1 MRLYVL
7 YKPSSTQ
14 TNTVRCAQPA
24 GSQDKIPSYQTQK
37 ISSTILPNM
46 AMSKM
51 SFRYLACIPLLSL
64 PVFLFSDLAFYFTL
78 FSILSFCDAT
88 SVLLFLDCIKKFV
101 WFFPVVYLTVMLY
114 FLCFDMQIWSVLK
127 ECFVL
132 AISSFDLLESEN
144 KCVASFCYNL
154 FLFHLLHT

>member
-51 SFRYLACIPLLSL
+51 SSRYLACIPLLSL
-64 PVFLFSDLAFYFTL
+64 PVFLFSDLAFYFAL
-78 FSILSFCDAT
+78 FSILSFCDAN
-88 SVLLFLDCIKKFV
+88 SVLLFLDCIEK
-101 WFFPVVYLTVMLY
+101 
-114 FLCFDMQIWSVLK
+114 LCDSFRLCIWWLCCISRVLICK
-127 ECFVL
+127 YGQYWENVL
-132 AISSFDLLESEN
+132 F
-144 KCVASFCYNL
+144 
-154 FLFHLLHT
+154 